1 MKKQRIIY
9 RFRETRRDDAPWF
22 LVDESGGVFPE
33 NPDAFGE
40 NDKTSLAFYRTFK
53 DAPVSFT
60 GAPWLGWN
68 ARYFEALR
76 VLSVILQS
84 EPPFKVDRDGEPLSF
99 EIEEISPNPATFD
112 ENEASSR
119 IF

>member
-1 MKKQRIIY
+1 M
-9 RFRETRRDDAPWF
+9 
-22 LVDESGGVFPE
+22 
-33 NPDAFGE
+33 
-40 NDKTSLAFYRTFK
+40 
-53 DAPVSFT
+53 
-60 GAPWLGWN
+60 GWN